1 LGSLERADGFRHK
14 AEELDEEIRRIRR
27 TDSVN
32 VKRDLLRKLEEEY
45 ELYKGMYVAE
55 LDIYNGYLDRGIRKF
70 LLNEDGYTYKL
81 NPKWSPIKEEDV

>member
-27 TDSVN
+27 LDSVN
-32 VKRDLLRKLEEEY
+32 VKRDILKKLQEEY
-45 ELYKGMYVAE
+45 DLYKGMYVTE
-55 LDIYNGYLDRGIRKF
+55 LDIYNGHISRGIRKF

-81 NPKWSPIKEEDV
+81 NPKWRPTREEDV